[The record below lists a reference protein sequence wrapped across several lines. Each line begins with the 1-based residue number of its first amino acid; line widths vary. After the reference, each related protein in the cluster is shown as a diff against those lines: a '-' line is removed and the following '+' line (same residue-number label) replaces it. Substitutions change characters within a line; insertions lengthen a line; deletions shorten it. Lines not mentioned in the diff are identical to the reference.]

1 MDNIIEKLRGKLI
14 VSCQALEY
22 EPLYGDGVMAKM
34 AKAALIGG
42 ASGIRANSVRDIVQ
56 IKEVIDLPLIGIIK
70 KVYEESDV
78 YITPTMVEVDAVVE
92 AGAEIV
98 ALDCTLRKRPDVK
111 SLDELI
117 PEIKNKYPNILVMA
131 DISTLEEAINAERLG
146 VDIVS
151 TTLSGYTSYS
161 PTLEGPDFELIR
173 SMKKSVN
180 CAIIAEGR
188 ITEPAQVKKCLE
200 LGATAVVVGGAITR
214 PVQITERFVKA
225 IN

>member
-1 MDNIIEKLRGKLI
+1 MGNVIDKIRGKLI
-14 VSCQALEY
+14 VSCQALED

-56 IKEVIDLPLIGIIK
+56 IKEVVDLPLIGIIK
-70 KVYEESDV
+70 KVYENSEV
-78 YITPTMVEVDAVVE
+78 YITPTIKEVDDVVS

-98 ALDCTLRKRPDVK
+98 ALDCTLRERPDGK
-111 SLDELI
+111 TLEQLI
-117 PEIKNKYPNILVMA
+117 VEIKNKYPEILVMA
-131 DISTLEEAINAERLG
+131 DISTLDEAINADKLG

-161 PTLEGPDFELIR
+161 PKIEGPDFELL
-173 SMKKSVN
+173 SKVVN
-180 CAIIAEGR
+180 NVKCAVIAEGR
-188 ITEPAQVKKCLE
+188 ISEPNEVKKCLE
-200 LGATAVVVGGAITR
+200 LGATSVVVGGAITR

-225 IN
+225 IS